1 VAHRG
6 PSTASVQREEPLA
19 VSATRTVPTA
29 PGSGTPGAA
38 PVPGSAPRRVRP
50 PRWLDLRLV
59 LGVLLVLGSVLL
71 GARVVAAA
79 DATVPVWSAAGD
91 LAAGTVLGTG
101 DLVAVDVR
109 LDDVAGAYLA
119 TSTRPEGRTLARAVR
134 GGELLPR
141 TALEEPADLV
151 QLALPVQAGYVPP
164 GLERGQVVDVY
175 AVADPAAGATG
186 AGSGSVAL
194 VVAAAPVQAISGR
207 TEGVLSTATTTVQV
221 VVSVPA
227 GQAPAVLGAIGGR
240 PLVVVVHGSV
250 DATGGAASVPASTA
264 PSTAVPSP
272 VAPAAP
278 VPSTGIPSPSAP
290 AAPVPSSAVP
300 STGAPVA
307 PAPPAAPAPDAITP
321 GAVPPPRAGAAT
333 PGAPATGTP

>member
-1 VAHRG
+1 M
-6 PSTASVQREEPLA
+6 
-19 VSATRTVPTA
+19 SATRTVPTA
-29 PGSGTPGAA
+29 PGATTPGPAA
-38 PVPGSAPRRVRP
+38 HVPGSAPRRVRP

-91 LAAGTVLGTG
+91 LAAGTVLTAG

-119 TSTRPEGRTLARAVR
+119 TSTRPDGRTLARAVR
-134 GGELLPR
+134 SGELLPR
-141 TALEEPADLV
+141 TALEEPAELV

-164 GLERGQVVDVY
+164 GLDRGQVVDVY
-175 AVADPAAGATG
+175 AVAAPAAGATG
-186 AGSGSVAL
+186 AGDVSVAL

-227 GQAPAVLGAIGGR
+227 DQAPAVLGAIGGR
-240 PLVVVVHGSV
+240 PLVVAVHGSV
-250 DATGGAASVPASTA
+250 DGAGGAASGPPTAAPSVA
-264 PSTAVPSP
+264 PSTS
-272 VAPAAP
+272 APAPA
-278 VPSTGIPSPSAP
+278 PSTSAP
-290 AAPVPSSAVP
+290 AAPAATPSVAAPARSAAG
-300 STGAPVA
+300 S
-307 PAPPAAPAPDAITP
+307 APPAAGATGPGPDVGAPSAAP
-321 GAVPPPRAGAAT
+321 SAVPPSQQGTTGVGA
-333 PGAPATGTP
+333 

>member
-1 VAHRG
+1 
-6 PSTASVQREEPLA
+6 
-19 VSATRTVPTA
+19 
-29 PGSGTPGAA
+29 
-38 PVPGSAPRRVRP
+38 
-50 PRWLDLRLV
+50 
-59 LGVLLVLGSVLL
+59 VLGSVLL

-91 LAAGTVLGTG
+91 LAAGTVLTAG

-134 GGELLPR
+134 AGELLPR
-141 TALEEPADLV
+141 TALEEPAELV

-164 GLERGQVVDVY
+164 GLDRGQVVDVY
-175 AVADPAAGATG
+175 AVADPAAGAIA
-186 AGSGSVAL
+186 AGDGSVTL

-227 GQAPAVLGAIGGR
+227 GQAPVVLGAIGGR

-250 DATGGAASVPASTA
+250 DAVDGAAASATGA
-264 PSTAVPSP
+264 ATPSAAV
-272 VAPAAP
+272 
-278 VPSTGIPSPSAP
+278 PSPSAP
-290 AAPVPSSAVP
+290 PAAAPSAAASSPPAPSAAASSPPATAPGAADAAVP
-300 STGAPVA
+300 S
-307 PAPPAAPAPDAITP
+307 AAPSAEPGTAAP
-321 GAVPPPRAGAAT
+321 GV
-333 PGAPATGTP
+333 PATGTP

>member
-1 VAHRG
+1 
-6 PSTASVQREEPLA
+6 

-29 PGSGTPGAA
+29 PGATTPGTAA

-91 LAAGTVLGTG
+91 LAAGTVLTAG

-119 TSTRPEGRTLARAVR
+119 TSTQLDGRTLARAVR
-134 GGELLPR
+134 SGELLPR
-141 TALEEPADLV
+141 TALEEPAALV

-164 GLERGQVVDVY
+164 GLDRGQVVDVY
-175 AVADPAAGATG
+175 AVADPAAGASG
-186 AGSGSVAL
+186 AGDVSVAL

-227 GQAPAVLGAIGGR
+227 DQAPAVLGAIGGR

-250 DATGGAASVPASTA
+250 DGAGGAASGPTTAAPSVTPSTSAPA
-264 PSTAVPSP
+264 PSTSA
-272 VAPAAP
+272 AAP
-278 VPSTGIPSPSAP
+278 STSAP
-290 AAPVPSSAVP
+290 AAPAATPSA
-300 STGAPVA
+300 
-307 PAPPAAPAPDAITP
+307 AAPARSAAGSALPA
-321 GAVPPPRAGAAT
+321 AGAAG
-333 PGAPATGTP
+333 PGVGAPSAAPSAAPPSQQGAQARSVPTAGTP

>member
-1 VAHRG
+1 MEG
-6 PSTASVQREEPLA
+6 PLA
-19 VSATRTVPTA
+19 VSAMRTVPTA
-29 PGSGTPGAA
+29 PAAAAPGAAA

-91 LAAGTVLGTG
+91 LAAGTVLTAG

-134 GGELLPR
+134 DGELLPR
-141 TALEEPADLV
+141 TALEEPAALV
-151 QLALPVQAGYVPP
+151 QLALPVQAGFVPP
-164 GLERGQVVDVY
+164 GLDRGQVVDVY
-175 AVADPAAGATG
+175 AVADPAAGATA
-186 AGSGSVAL
+186 AGDGSVTP

-227 GQAPAVLGAIGGR
+227 DRAPAVLGAIGGR

-250 DATGGAASVPASTA
+250 DAVAGGTPPATPSARPSGTPA
-264 PSTAVPSP
+264 PSSPQSSPSA
-272 VAPAAP
+272 APA
-278 VPSTGIPSPSAP
+278 PSAP
-290 AAPVPSSAVP
+290 ASRAPSAAPRTTAPSSARP
-300 STGAPVA
+300 S
-307 PAPPAAPAPDAITP
+307 AAPSAP
-321 GAVPPPRAGAAT
+321 AGAAT
-333 PGAPATGTP
+333 STVPPTGAG

>member
-1 VAHRG
+1 M
-6 PSTASVQREEPLA
+6 EEPPA

-29 PGSGTPGAA
+29 PGATTPGTVA

-91 LAAGTVLGTG
+91 LAAGTVLTGG

-134 GGELLPR
+134 SGELLPR
-141 TALEEPADLV
+141 TALEEPAELV

-164 GLERGQVVDVY
+164 GLDRGQVVDVY

-186 AGSGSVAL
+186 AGDASVAL

-207 TEGVLSTATTTVQV
+207 TDGVLSTATTTVQV

-227 GQAPAVLGAIGGR
+227 DRAPAVLGAIGGR

-250 DATGGAASVPASTA
+250 DLAGGAASVPSATA
-264 PSTAVPSP
+264 PSIPAPSIP
-272 VAPAAP
+272 APSTPAPA
-278 VPSTGIPSPSAP
+278 PSAP
-290 AAPVPSSAVP
+290 AAPPSATVPVPSAG
-300 STGAPVA
+300 GA
-307 PAPPAAPAPDAITP
+307 APPAPGAVGPAPDTAGPP
-321 GAVPPPRAGAAT
+321 GAPLVPPSE
-333 PGAPATGTP
+333 PGTEAPGVPATGTR

>member
-1 VAHRG
+1 MEG
-6 PSTASVQREEPLA
+6 PLA
-19 VSATRTVPTA
+19 VSAMRTVPAAPAAAA
-29 PGSGTPGAA
+29 PGAAA

-91 LAAGTVLGTG
+91 LAAGTVLTAG

-134 GGELLPR
+134 DGELLPR
-141 TALEEPADLV
+141 TALEEPAALV
-151 QLALPVQAGYVPP
+151 QLALPVQAGFVPP
-164 GLERGQVVDVY
+164 GLDRGQVVDVY

-186 AGSGSVAL
+186 AGDGSVTP

-227 GQAPAVLGAIGGR
+227 DRAPAVLGAIGGR

-250 DATGGAASVPASTA
+250 DAVAGGTPPATPSARPSGTPA
-264 PSTAVPSP
+264 PSSPQSSPSA
-272 VAPAAP
+272 APA
-278 VPSTGIPSPSAP
+278 PSAP
-290 AAPVPSSAVP
+290 ASRTPSAAPRTTAPSSARP
-300 STGAPVA
+300 S
-307 PAPPAAPAPDAITP
+307 AAPSAP
-321 GAVPPPRAGAAT
+321 AGAAT
-333 PGAPATGTP
+333 STVPPTGAG

>member
-1 VAHRG
+1 M
-6 PSTASVQREEPLA
+6 
-19 VSATRTVPTA
+19 SATRTVPTA
-29 PGSGTPGAA
+29 PGATPPGAAA
-38 PVPGSAPRRVRP
+38 PVPGPAPRRVRP

-91 LAAGTVLGTG
+91 LAAGTVLTAG

-119 TSTRPEGRTLARAVR
+119 TSTQPEGRALARAVR
-134 GGELLPR
+134 SGELLPR
-141 TALEEPADLV
+141 TALEEPAELV
-151 QLALPVQAGYVPP
+151 QMALPVQAGYVPP
-164 GLERGQVVDVY
+164 GLDRGQVVDVY

-186 AGSGSVAL
+186 AGDGSVTL

-227 GQAPAVLGAIGGR
+227 DQAPAVLGAIGGR

-250 DATGGAASVPASTA
+250 DGAGGVASGPTTAA
-264 PSTAVPSP
+264 PSASASSTSASAPPTAAVTPP
-272 VAPAAP
+272 AAAPAG
-278 VPSTGIPSPSAP
+278 S
-290 AAPVPSSAVP
+290 
-300 STGAPVA
+300 
-307 PAPPAAPAPDAITP
+307 APPAAGAAGPTAGAALPSVAPS
-321 GAVPPPRAGAAT
+321 AVPPSRQDAGA
-333 PGAPATGTP
+333 PSVPAAGTP